1 MVYLQHT
8 GEGAAILD
16 GSPGKEKNT
25 MAVPKANQR
34 AVNKYKKNNYDRIEI
49 TVPKGQ
55 RAVFQ
60 AHAATLGESVNGF
73 IGRAILEAM
82 ERDGGTAS
90 SSPPQ
95 AAETAQ
101 GAGVVSLHS
110 KAAGTAQEAAETGIK
125 PAPVDKVKAAEELF
139 RILGDLGTVDLDKA
153 RCERLGIM
161 YLPPDTLEAAQRAAK
176 RTGETVA
183 AFVARA
189 VADQEKRDDRSFQMG
204 INPA

>member
-1 MVYLQHT
+1 
-8 GEGAAILD
+8 
-16 GSPGKEKNT
+16 
-25 MAVPKANQR
+25 MAVSKANQR

-60 AHAATLGESVNGF
+60 AHASTRGESVNGF

-82 ERDGGTAS
+82 ERDGGGGAAPGAAPVERVLAETPAE
-90 SSPPQ
+90 SPPQ
-95 AAETAQ
+95 AAESTQ
-101 GAGVVSLHS
+101 GTGVVSLPS
-110 KAAGTAQEAAETGIK
+110 
-125 PAPVDKVKAAEELF
+125 
-139 RILGDLGTVDLDKA
+139 
-153 RCERLGIM
+153 
-161 YLPPDTLEAAQRAAK
+161 DTLEAAERAAK

-189 VADQEKRDDRSFQMG
+189 VAAQEKRDEKSLKLG